1 MSPRYYLPL
10 ALASLLQSSTP
21 STAFSP
27 SPSLVHA
34 KRHNS
39 KLGYHTVTSLD
50 GIDLSTPPKDV
61 SSMSRSIIDDDAIAE
76 DEEKDANF
84 DWFKTWLP
92 LMPVEFLD
100 REKPTQFKLLGMDIV
115 VFNDGEVVDE
125 TGTPVGF
132 GSKKDRPKNAHRSD
146 GTWRAFADRCVSVF
160 ANININHL
168 DTSHQYDELLH
179 PMLLISFVFFSLP
192 FLLHIIFHLTSFSL
206 IELRH

>member
-1 MSPRYYLPL
+1 MIVRYYLPL
-10 ALASLLQSSTP
+10 ALASFLQSSTP
-21 STAFSP
+21 SAAFSP

-50 GIDLSTPPKDV
+50 EIDLSTPPKDV
-61 SSMSRSIIDDDAIAE
+61 SSMSRSIIDDDATVE
-76 DEEKDANF
+76 DEEDANF

-100 REKPTQFKLLGMDIV
+100 REKPTPFKLLGMDIV

-132 GSKKDRPKNAHRSD
+132 GSKKDRPKNAYRSD

-160 ANININHL
+160 VFANINYL
-168 DTSHQYDELLH
+168 DTSYQYNELLH

-192 FLLHIIFHLTSFSL
+192 FLLHIIYHLPSFSL
-206 IELRH
+206 IELHH

>member
-10 ALASLLQSSTP
+10 ALASFLQSSTP
-21 STAFSP
+21 SAAFSP

-39 KLGYHTVTSLD
+39 KLGYHTVASLD
-50 GIDLSTPPKDV
+50 GIDLSTPSKDV
-61 SSMSRSIIDDDAIAE
+61 SSMSRSIIDDTIAE
-76 DEEKDANF
+76 DEEDANF

-100 REKPTQFKLLGMDIV
+100 REKPTPFKLLGMDIV

-160 ANININHL
+160 ANIDINHL

-192 FLLHIIFHLTSFSL
+192 FLFHIICHLHSFSL
-206 IELRH
+206 IELHH